1 VNQLLTNKSKSH
13 KPLADVA
20 VRADI
25 VSRRGRGE
33 SCESIGKS
41 YGVSRV
47 SIHRLVKNHEDT
59 VNEIKNQIFADNI
72 DNYTKTLEK
81 DVKNSQAIAD
91 KYAAEGKITPS
102 EVAYK
107 ATVNKAMHP
116 VLMEKGIHPSPALAN
131 ININNS
137 KNINVDPDIFKALST
152 GFGMGYLEMHESA
165 APEKIIE
172 GEVKDG

>member
-1 VNQLLTNKSKSH
+1 MNQLLTNKSKSH
-13 KPLADVA
+13 KPLSDMT

-25 VSRRGRGE
+25 VARRGSGE
-33 SCESIGKS
+33 SCESIGNS

-47 SIHRLVKNHEDT
+47 SIHRIVKNHEDT
-59 VNEIKNQIFADNI
+59 VNEIKDKIFADNI
-72 DNYTKTLEK
+72 DNYTETLEK
-81 DVKNSQAIAD
+81 DVKNSKAIAD
-91 KYAAEGKITPS
+91 KYAVEGKITPS

-116 VLMEKGIHPSPALAN
+116 VLMEKGIHPSPALAQ
-131 ININNS
+131 INIDNS
-137 KNINVDPDIFKALST
+137 KSINVDPDIFKALTT

-165 APEKIIE
+165 TPEKLIE